1 LAQTMEVL
9 TDLEALTDTEI
20 GAVIAR
26 SREILQERYQ
36 KRKQD
41 EEKRAREE
49 DERLQQLLGLRSER
63 RDWICR
69 GFRKI
74 VSLGAEIV

>member
-1 LAQTMEVL
+1 LPQTMEVL

-49 DERLQQLLGLRSER
+49 DERLQQLLGLSAKAGRKKKER
-63 RDWICR
+63 
-69 GFRKI
+69 K
-74 VSLGAEIV
+74 

>member
-49 DERLQQLLGLRSER
+49 DERLQQLLGLSAKAGRKKKER
-63 RDWICR
+63 
-69 GFRKI
+69 K
-74 VSLGAEIV
+74 

>member
-1 LAQTMEVL
+1 MPQTMEVL

-49 DERLQQLLGLRSER
+49 DERLQQLLGLSAKAGRKKKER
-63 RDWICR
+63 
-69 GFRKI
+69 K
-74 VSLGAEIV
+74 

>member
-1 LAQTMEVL
+1 LPQTMEVL

-49 DERLQQLLGLRSER
+49 DERLQQLLGLSTKAGRKKKER
-63 RDWICR
+63 
-69 GFRKI
+69 K
-74 VSLGAEIV
+74 

>member
-1 LAQTMEVL
+1 MEVL

-49 DERLQQLLGLRSER
+49 DERLQQLLGLSAKAGRKKKER
-63 RDWICR
+63 
-69 GFRKI
+69 K
-74 VSLGAEIV
+74 

>member
-1 LAQTMEVL
+1 MDVL
-9 TDLEALTDTEI
+9 VDLEALTDTEI

-49 DERLQQLLGLRSER
+49 DERLQQLLGLSTKAGRKKKER
-63 RDWICR
+63 
-69 GFRKI
+69 K
-74 VSLGAEIV
+74 

>member
-1 LAQTMEVL
+1 LAQTMDVL
-9 TDLEALTDTEI
+9 VDLEALTDTEI

-26 SREILQERYQ
+26 SRELLQERYQ

-49 DERLQQLLGLRSER
+49 DERLQQLLGLSAKAGRKRKER
-63 RDWICR
+63 
-69 GFRKI
+69 K
-74 VSLGAEIV
+74 

>member
-1 LAQTMEVL
+1 LAQTMDVL
-9 TDLEALTDTEI
+9 VDLEALTDTEI

-49 DERLQQLLGLRSER
+49 DERLQQLLGLSTKAGRKKKER
-63 RDWICR
+63 
-69 GFRKI
+69 K
-74 VSLGAEIV
+74 

>member
-1 LAQTMEVL
+1 LGQTMEVL

-49 DERLQQLLGLRSER
+49 DERLQQLLGLSAKAGRKRKER
-63 RDWICR
+63 
-69 GFRKI
+69 K
-74 VSLGAEIV
+74 